1 MRYIA
6 LVFLTLFCQGLLAQ
20 NKTTRDYIDKN
31 KEMSLKL
38 SKEYLIPV
46 EIILSIAII
55 ESGSGQSKIV
65 KNLNNHFGIVGPNK
79 VKYKTR
85 YKQYASGQDSYKD
98 FCRLISSKKIYTKLK
113 NNKNSNDWIEG
124 LASIGYSEKPLVW
137 KKLLKKTIKT
147 YKLDQ
152 IDNHKIN

>member
-1 MRYIA
+1 MRFIA
-6 LVFLTLFCQGLLAQ
+6 LVFLTLFCKGLFAQ
-20 NKTTRDYIDKN
+20 NKTTLDYIDKN

-85 YKQYASGQDSYKD
+85 YKQYASGQDSFKY
-98 FCRLISSKKIYTKLK
+98 FCKLVSSKKFYNKLK
-113 NNKNSNDWIEG
+113 NNENSNEWIEA
-124 LASIGYSEKPLVW
+124 LASIGYSEKPLIW
-137 KKLLKKTIKT
+137 KKLLHKTIKT
-147 YKLDQ
+147 YKLD
-152 IDNHKIN
+152 KIAN

>member
-1 MRYIA
+1 MRFIA
-6 LVFLTLFCQGLLAQ
+6 LVFLTLFCKGLFAQ
-20 NKTTRDYIDKN
+20 NKTTLDYIDKN

-98 FCRLISSKKIYTKLK
+98 FCKLISSKKIYNKLK
-113 NNKNSNDWIEG
+113 NNENSNDWIEG
-124 LASIGYSEKPLVW
+124 LASIGYSEKPLIW
-137 KKLLKKTIKT
+137 KKLLNKTIKT
-147 YKLDQ
+147 YKLDKIAIQ
-152 IDNHKIN
+152 KIN